1 MGQLVVDDIPR
12 ELLDRLDGYAKQ
24 LGVSVPEA
32 ARRILS
38 DALTNDDALVE
49 RNGLLLHSGTPIPG
63 EAWPT
68 VEDVRSERT
77 DELIAGTREGSV

>member
-1 MGQLVVDDIPR
+1 MTD
-12 ELLDRLDGYAKQ
+12 
-24 LGVSVPEA
+24 
-32 ARRILS
+32 
-38 DALTNDDALVE
+38 DDALVE

-68 VEDVRSERT
+68 VEDARSERT